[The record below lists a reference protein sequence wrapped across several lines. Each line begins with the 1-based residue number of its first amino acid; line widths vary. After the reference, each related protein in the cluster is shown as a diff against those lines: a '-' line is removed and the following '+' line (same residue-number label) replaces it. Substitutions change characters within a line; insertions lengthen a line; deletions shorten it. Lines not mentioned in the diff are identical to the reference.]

1 MWDKSPLSP
10 QNNDF
15 VESAK
20 HILKFQASEGSCTTL
35 IRIFGQNIIVLGGK
49 GGEKT
54 CLIFLALIIYST
66 K

>member
-1 MWDKSPLSP
+1 MWDKSPLST

-20 HILKFQASEGSCTTL
+20 LILRFQASEGSCTTL

-49 GGEKT
+49 GVEKT
-54 CLIFLALIIYST
+54 FFFLALIIYST